1 MLIPRIKH
9 IWEYLQCINFIFDSD
24 HISEKERL
32 GEGFMIIKN
41 FNDLSRKVLWKHALL
56 ILEEGLRAADPE
68 ASVKNT
74 LSLRN
79 DDFLCVRKSCLK
91 IKGNIHVVGFGKAS
105 YKMLRGVIERLGD
118 KVRGGIVITHNPE
131 WIGRYGNVEVVL
143 GNHPIPGTDTIN
155 SSIKL
160 LNYIEENVSR
170 EDIVI
175 VLISGGG
182 SALFEKP
189 LEPITLNDLSKLN
202 ELLLK
207 SGADIYEINA
217 VRKHVSS
224 VKGGKLAKIISPA
237 KVIALIISDVVGD
250 PLEAIASGPTAP
262 DPTTFNDAYKIL
274 KRRGIWESIPQSVK
288 EIITKGMKGEIE
300 ETPKPGDK
308 VFENVINVIV
318 ASNVISL
325 EAMARK
331 ARELGYEALI
341 LTSMMEGEAREVGKF
356 LASIAKHIHK
366 YGKYFKR
373 PLAILLGGETT
384 VTVKG
389 EGIGGRNQELA
400 LSFSIHARGL
410 KDVVLASIGSDGKDG
425 VSDAAGAIVDGE
437 TYSNA
442 LSMNL
447 DPNDYLERNDS
458 YTILSK
464 LGSTIY
470 TGPTGTNV
478 NDLVVLLIR

>member
-1 MLIPRIKH
+1 
-9 IWEYLQCINFIFDSD
+9 
-24 HISEKERL
+24 
-32 GEGFMIIKN
+32 MIIKN

-56 ILEEGLRAADPE
+56 ILEEGLKAADPE
-68 ASVKNT
+68 VAVKNA
-74 LSLRN
+74 LNLRDN
-79 DDFLCVRKSCLK
+79 DFLCVKESCLK

-105 YKMLRGVIERLGD
+105 YKMLKGVIERLND
-118 KVRGGIVITHNPE
+118 KVHGGVIITHNPE
-131 WIGRYGNVEVVL
+131 WVGRYGNIEVVL
-143 GNHPIPGTDTIN
+143 GNHPIPGIDTIN

-160 LNYIEENVSR
+160 LDYIKENVGK

-224 VKGGKLAKIISPA
+224 VKGGRLAKIISPA

-262 DPTTFNDAYKIL
+262 DPTTFNDACKIL

-288 EIITKGMKGEIE
+288 EIIIKGIRGEIE

-318 ASNVISL
+318 ASNVMSL

-331 ARELGYEALI
+331 DRKIGYETKI
-341 LTSMMEGEAREVGKF
+341 LTTMMECEAR
-356 LASIAKHIHK
+356 
-366 YGKYFKR
+366 
-373 PLAILLGGETT
+373 
-384 VTVKG
+384 
-389 EGIGGRNQELA
+389 
-400 LSFSIHARGL
+400 
-410 KDVVLASIGSDGKDG
+410 DVS
-425 VSDAAGAIVDGE
+425 
-437 TYSNA
+437 
-442 LSMNL
+442 
-447 DPNDYLERNDS
+447 R
-458 YTILSK
+458 
-464 LGSTIY
+464 
-470 TGPTGTNV
+470 
-478 NDLVVLLIR
+478 